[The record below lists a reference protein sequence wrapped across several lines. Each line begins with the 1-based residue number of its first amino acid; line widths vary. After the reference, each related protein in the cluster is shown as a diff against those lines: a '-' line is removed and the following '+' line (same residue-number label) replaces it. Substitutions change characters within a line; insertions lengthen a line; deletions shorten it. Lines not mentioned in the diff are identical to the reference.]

1 MKTLIKNLPC
11 LLLAAATNAAAL
23 SWEPIEFE
31 ADDGQ
36 VVDAQLGRLE
46 VPAYH
51 DDPAKGGKI
60 ELQFVRFPATTET
73 PGAPI
78 VYLSGGPGGS
88 GIATARW
95 RRFPLFMALRRY
107 GDVIA
112 FDQRGSGDSSPPPR
126 CETGEPFPLSE
137 PFTSEAYLP
146 YALAA
151 ARHCVS
157 WWREHGVDLD
167 AYDTWESAGDLEAL
181 REALGVDKISLWG
194 ISYGTHL
201 AMAAVKRMGED
212 RIDRLILASAEGL
225 DQTVKLPARWDAYLE
240 RLSTLV
246 AADPSSAAA
255 FPDPAGTLR
264 GVLARMA
271 AQPVAVEIT
280 PEGAEGPVEI
290 RLGPLAVQRVLSG
303 MGKNPESAMHIPAMI
318 YGMAAGEFRPLA
330 EWIYQYAYARPAG
343 FSAMSL
349 AMDVASG
356 ISPERLE
363 LVEKQA
369 ATALVGDM
377 LNYPMPHFIGA
388 LDIPM
393 LPDDFRAPLDAR
405 LPTLLLTGTL
415 DGRTF
420 VEGQAEVFS
429 QFPNGHQVVVENAG
443 HDLFMSSPAVT
454 DAVEAFMRGETPVD
468 TIRIP
473 PPRFALPEGLEQE

>member
-1 MKTLIKNLPC
+1 
-11 LLLAAATNAAAL
+11 
-23 SWEPIEFE
+23 
-31 ADDGQ
+31 
-36 VVDAQLGRLE
+36 
-46 VPAYH
+46 
-51 DDPAKGGKI
+51 
-60 ELQFVRFPATTET
+60 
-73 PGAPI
+73 
-78 VYLSGGPGGS
+78 
-88 GIATARW
+88 
-95 RRFPLFMALRRY
+95 
-107 GDVIA
+107 
-112 FDQRGSGDSSPPPR
+112 
-126 CETGEPFPLSE
+126 
-137 PFTSEAYLP
+137 
-146 YALAA
+146 
-151 ARHCVS
+151 
-157 WWREHGVDLD
+157 
-167 AYDTWESAGDLEAL
+167 
-181 REALGVDKISLWG
+181 
-194 ISYGTHL
+194 
-201 AMAAVKRMGED
+201 
-212 RIDRLILASAEGL
+212 
-225 DQTVKLPARWDAYLE
+225 
-240 RLSTLV
+240 
-246 AADPSSAAA
+246 
-255 FPDPAGTLR
+255 
-264 GVLARMA
+264 
-271 AQPVAVEIT
+271 
-280 PEGAEGPVEI
+280 
-290 RLGPLAVQRVLSG
+290 
-303 MGKNPESAMHIPAMI
+303 MHIPAMI